1 MTTVRTFVLP
11 DLGEGLTEAEIV
23 RWHVAVGDEIT
34 LNQVIAEVET
44 EKAVVEL
51 PSPYAGT
58 VVELIAPQGTSPAV
72 GSPIIAISVDQMD
85 EIPGQPDEERVPVL
99 VGYGPSQAPPSRR
112 RRSRHRGA
120 DQPNSTP
127 VPPATPPATEAEPAQ
142 LSHPEAEPDQLS
154 HPKAKPP
161 VRYLARQLGVELAEV
176 PGSGPAGLITR
187 DDVLS
192 HVAGPAPAAPGA
204 PAPHPVD
211 EDESETRVP
220 IRGVR
225 KLTAEAMVRSAFT
238 APHVTEFVTVDVTPM
253 MELLERLSSS
263 PVFDGLR
270 VTPLTLVA
278 KALLLALGECPNL
291 NASWDEAAQEIVVK
305 HYVHLGIAAATPRG
319 LVVPSIKHAE
329 RLTLRQ
335 LAQALADLTETA
347 RQGRSSPADL
357 TGGTITITNI
367 GVFGIDSGTPIIN
380 PGEAA
385 ILCVGAIR
393 RQPWEFQG
401 EIALRSLCTLSLSF
415 DHRMVDG
422 EEGSRFLGGI
432 ARTLADPTYFL
443 ALS

>member
-1 MTTVRTFVLP
+1 MTAVRTFALP

-23 RWHVAVGDEIT
+23 RWHVAVGDTVT

-58 VVELIAPQGTSPAV
+58 IKELLVPQGTMAAV
-72 GSPIIAISVDQMD
+72 GIPIIAVEVAGED
-85 EIPGQPDEERVPVL
+85 ETPQSPHQSTDAHQATEERVPVL
-99 VGYGPSQAPPSRR
+99 VGYGPAQAAPSRR

-120 DQPNSTP
+120 GGSGGSAAPASSPTKEAGTDQ
-127 VPPATPPATEAEPAQ
+127 VP
-142 LSHPEAEPDQLS
+142 HPR
-154 HPKAKPP
+154 AKPP
-161 VRYLARQLGVELAEV
+161 VRYLARQLGVDLAGV
-176 PGSGPAGLITR
+176 PGSGPEGLITR
-187 DDVLS
+187 DDVLAC
-192 HVAGPAPAAPGA
+192 AGDPAP
-204 PAPHPVD
+204 PATQPQPSQH
-211 EDESETRVP
+211 EDEPETRLP

-225 KLTAEAMVRSAFT
+225 KLTADAMVRSAFT
-238 APHVTEFVTVDVTPM
+238 APHVTEFVTVDVTPT
-253 MELLERLSSS
+253 MELLDHLAASQ
-263 PVFDGLR
+263 VFEGVR

-291 NASWDEAAQEIVVK
+291 NATWDEAAQEIVVK

-335 LAQALADLTETA
+335 LAQSLADLTETA

-367 GVFGIDSGTPIIN
+367 GVFGIDTGTPIIN

-385 ILCVGAIR
+385 ILCLGAIR
-393 RQPWEFQG
+393 RQPWEYEG

-415 DHRMVDG
+415 DHRVVDG
-422 EEGSRFLGGI
+422 EEGSRFLAAI